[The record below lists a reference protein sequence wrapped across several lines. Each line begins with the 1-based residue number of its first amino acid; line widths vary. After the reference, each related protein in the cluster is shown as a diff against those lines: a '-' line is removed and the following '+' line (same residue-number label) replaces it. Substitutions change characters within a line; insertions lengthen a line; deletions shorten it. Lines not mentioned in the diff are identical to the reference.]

1 MQVSLLASAA
11 GLWMAVRTAPALA
24 GVGAL
29 LATMVQMGVLGAL
42 ITFSSR
48 ALYAPHLLGPQD
60 WGSSPLADQ
69 PLAGPIMRAPAAASY
84 FEGSRLLLGLWR
96 RPQPA
101 PPPPRR

>member
-60 WGSSPLADQ
+60 WGYSTLEDHQ
-69 PLAGPIMRAPAAASY
+69 LAGLLKWAPGAASY
-84 FEGSRLLLGLWR
+84 LAAALVLPGRWLRADSRR
-96 RPQPA
+96 QQPG
-101 PPPPRR
+101 